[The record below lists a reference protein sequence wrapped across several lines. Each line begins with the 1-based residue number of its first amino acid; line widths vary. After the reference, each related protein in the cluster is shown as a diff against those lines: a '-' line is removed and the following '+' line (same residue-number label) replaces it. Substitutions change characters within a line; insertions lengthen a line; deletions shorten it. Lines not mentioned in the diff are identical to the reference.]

1 MPHFKDQALIPQ
13 QAVRLCALGLL
24 AEGERKFGE
33 LATEVRRFVSRML
46 GPSLDILG
54 TSIEGLRYEGLIEG
68 VGPRAAPGQ
77 SLTADS
83 VVRLTA
89 AGRARLH
96 ALLRS
101 RVRTPLTDLS
111 KLVIALKL
119 RFMDLL
125 PAAER
130 VEEFDRLAAATE
142 QEIARLRDLAAQDGG
157 GPFADWLRQDIAQAE
172 QRLAWY
178 RERAAGG
185 AGEGGAP

>member
-24 AEGERKFGE
+24 AEEERKFGE
-33 LATEVRRFVSRML
+33 LSTEVRRFVSRML

-54 TSIEGLRYEGLIEG
+54 TSIEGLRYEGLLEG

-83 VVRLTA
+83 VVRLTK
-89 AGRARLH
+89 AGRERLRE
-96 ALLRS
+96 LLKS
-101 RVRTPLTDLS
+101 RVRAPLTDLS

-125 PAAER
+125 TAAER
-130 VEEFDRLAAATE
+130 AEEFDRLAAATE
-142 QEIARLRDLAAQDGG
+142 QEIARLSDLAAQDGG
-157 GPFADWLRQDIAQAE
+157 GPFVDWLRQDIEQAE

-185 AGEGGAP
+185 AG